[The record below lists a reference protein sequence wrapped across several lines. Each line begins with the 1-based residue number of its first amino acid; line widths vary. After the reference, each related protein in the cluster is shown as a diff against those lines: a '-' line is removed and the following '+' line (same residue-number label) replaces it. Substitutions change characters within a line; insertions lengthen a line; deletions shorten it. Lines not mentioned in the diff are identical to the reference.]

1 MSFAEELVNKINQ
14 FRTNPKGYAKKIN
27 EYVSWFKGKTLRIPG
42 TNTGIRTEEG
52 AAAYIEAVDFLSQ
65 QDGVEPLE
73 PSKGLARICEDFM
86 AEAQK
91 VDPNELGN
99 IDLEEIIGK
108 YGQFTGDLNR
118 AMDFGGEDPENV
130 LINLIVC
137 DGDPNR
143 GNRESLLSTQL
154 KKIGVAN
161 AKHPTYRYCTLIIS
175 CTEFTNTY
183 DPNDEGFLE
192 EGEKESSEPKEE
204 ETPQEKVVQ
213 KTPTI
218 KETDE
223 GKTIKPRKVIL
234 KETPLA
240 APPRE
245 EKPREIPQE
254 KPREKPRE
262 IPREKPREKPR
273 EEKPPENVDDEEDEE
288 VPPEDVI
295 AEKRTE
301 KIIMEKG
308 KKKRVIK
315 ICRTMKD
322 GSKETETI
330 KEPVEDDEE

>member
-1 MSFAEELVNKINQ
+1 MSFAEQLVNKINE

-42 TNTGIRTEEG
+42 SHTGFKTEEG
-52 AAAYIEAVDFLSQ
+52 AAAYIEAVDFLSK

-91 VDPNELGN
+91 VDPNEIGN

-108 YGQFTGDLNR
+108 YGSFVGDLNR
-118 AMDFGGEDPENV
+118 AMDFGGEDPEQV

-143 GNRESLLSTQL
+143 GNRESLLSTSL
-154 KKIGVAN
+154 KRIGVAN
-161 AKHPTYRYCTLIIS
+161 AKHPTYRFCTLIIS
-175 CTEFTNTY
+175 CTKFTNTY
-183 DPNDEGFLE
+183 DPDDEGFLE
-192 EGEKESSEPKEE
+192 ELSPKDDTQPPIEVVKSTPLASAPPKE
-204 ETPQEKVVQ
+204 V
-213 KTPTI
+213 I

-234 KETPLA
+234 KEKPKV
-240 APPRE
+240 E
-245 EKPREIPQE
+245 EE
-254 KPREKPRE
+254 
-262 IPREKPREKPR
+262 
-273 EEKPPENVDDEEDEE
+273 PPENDEDEE

-295 AEKRTE
+295 SEKRSE
-301 KIIMEKG
+301 KIVMEKG
-308 KKKRVIK
+308 KKKRIIK
-315 ICRTMKD
+315 ITRTMKD

-330 KEPVEDDEE
+330 KEAVEDNEE

>member
-1 MSFAEELVNKINQ
+1 MSFAEQLVNKINE

-42 TNTGIRTEEG
+42 TNTGIKTEEG
-52 AAAYIEAVDFLSQ
+52 AAAYIEAVDFLSKQ
-65 QDGVEPLE
+65 EGVEPLE
-73 PSKGLARICEDFM
+73 PSKGLARICKDFID
-86 AEAQK
+86 EAQK

-99 IDLEEIIGK
+99 IDLEEIIAK
-108 YGQFTGDLNR
+108 YGSFLGDLNR
-118 AMDFGGEDPENV
+118 AMDFGGEDPEQV

-154 KKIGVAN
+154 KRIGVAN
-161 AKHPTYRYCTLIIS
+161 AKHPTYRFCTLIIS

-183 DPNDEGFLE
+183 DPSDEGFLE
-192 EGEKESSEPKEE
+192 EKEKETSSPK
-204 ETPQEKVVQ
+204 ETPQKETPHQKETPQKEVVEKP
-213 KTPTI
+213 PTV

-240 APPRE
+240 A
-245 EKPREIPQE
+245 
-254 KPREKPRE
+254 
-262 IPREKPREKPR
+262 KPR
-273 EEKPPENVDDEEDEE
+273 EEKPPENVDEEDEE
-288 VPPEDVI
+288 IPPEDVVS
-295 AEKRTE
+295 EKRTE
-301 KIIMEKG
+301 KIVMEKG
-308 KKKRVIK
+308 KKKRIIK

-330 KEPVEDDEE
+330 KEAVEDDDE